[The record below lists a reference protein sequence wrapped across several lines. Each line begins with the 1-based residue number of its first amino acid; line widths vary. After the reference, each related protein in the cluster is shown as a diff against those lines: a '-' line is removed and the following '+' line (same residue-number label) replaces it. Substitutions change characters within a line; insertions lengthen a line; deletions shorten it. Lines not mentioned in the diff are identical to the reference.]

1 MTTTLIITTYNWPK
15 ALEIVLMGVENQ
27 TLLPDEILIADDGS
41 TEETSNLI
49 KKWQTKL
56 KSTIIHSW
64 QEDIGFRLATSRN
77 KAIAKSTGDYIIMID
92 GDLVLHPNFIKDHVS
107 HCNKNQFVI
116 GTRVLLKDDYSKQLL
131 SKKNINFSVNNNYI
145 LANSKNLINNSFL
158 SKICSYKTTSYKQ
171 VRGCNMA
178 CFKTDLIKVNGF
190 NEDFIGWGR
199 EDTEIV
205 VRLLNAK
212 IIRKNVKFNANVLH
226 IFHPESTRKMLITNE
241 LILEKTISY
250 GIILRVF
257 NVFNLKTKEM
267 KSIELVKMSK

>member
-56 KSTIIHSW
+56 KTTIIHSW

-92 GDLVLHPNFIKDHVS
+92 GDLVLHPNFIKDHVI

-241 LILEKTISY
+241 LILKKTISEKLIRCQNGLDKY
-250 GIILRVF
+250 L
-257 NVFNLKTKEM
+257 
-267 KSIELVKMSK
+267 

>member
-1 MTTTLIITTYNWPK
+1 
-15 ALEIVLMGVENQ
+15 
-27 TLLPDEILIADDGS
+27 
-41 TEETSNLI
+41 
-49 KKWQTKL
+49 
-56 KSTIIHSW
+56 
-64 QEDIGFRLATSRN
+64 
-77 KAIAKSTGDYIIMID
+77 MID

-131 SKKNINFSVNNNYI
+131 SKKNIAFSVNNNHI

-241 LILEKTISY
+241 LILEKTISE
-250 GIILRVF
+250 
-257 NVFNLKTKEM
+257 NLIRCQNGLDKY
-267 KSIELVKMSK
+267 L